1 MIVAT
6 IDFITVI
13 GSGVTTRVTRALLF
27 MIIIQEKLLKC
38 MILGDSWCFAGQ
50 TMDIS
55 DQRCNHQQTL
65 SAHSAHSS
73 SELLSENIEFKMI
86 LTLSTSFYLTT
97 KLGKMDL
104 FTIEL
109 NLVFEWSV
117 KTKTDPPDVHPD
129 HVSVVASKIHQ
140 KHLVANNHTW
150 VLETQLLT
158 TQPRKHSPGSR
169 CSERGSWRRDAT
181 LGSISCE
188 PFHSVAHWQWNS

>member
-1 MIVAT
+1 MNIL
-6 IDFITVI
+6 IK
-13 GSGVTTRVTRALLF
+13 TRWWLL
-27 MIIIQEKLLKC
+27 QLLTSSRWLVQVLPPELSC
-38 MILGDSWCFAGQ
+38 VDDYNPREAAEMLILGDSWCFAGQ

-117 KTKTDPPDVHPD
+117 KNKTDPPDVHPD

-140 KHLVANNHTW
+140 KHLVANNVSIGNT
-150 VLETQLLT
+150 TSYDTT
-158 TQPRKHSPGSR
+158 TQAFTG
-169 CSERGSWRRDAT
+169 
-181 LGSISCE
+181 
-188 PFHSVAHWQWNS
+188 